1 MNPRNPCDDESDDP
15 ATTDHANIQGT
26 TVTSLQEH
34 GNESIKTICARFGI
48 EIEPTVEEWGD
59 FKQFFS
65 DHQRNLPLREVTHLL
80 CSNETQ
86 RRLYPRM
93 SKLAQICCVIP
104 LHTADCERD
113 FSQLNFVKTPLRN
126 RMNERT
132 LDSIIRIVVEGPP
145 IKEFPFI
152 EAVRLWAQ
160 RKKRRLKT
168 V

>member
-1 MNPRNPCDDESDDP
+1 MRNGAISSSFSQ
-15 ATTDHANIQGT
+15 I
-26 TVTSLQEH
+26 
-34 GNESIKTICARFGI
+34 TI
-48 EIEPTVEEWGD
+48 
-59 FKQFFS
+59 
-65 DHQRNLPLREVTHLL
+65 RELTHLL

-86 RRLYPRM
+86 RTLYPRM

-132 LDSIIRIVVEGPP
+132 LDSIIRIAVEGPP
-145 IKEFPFI
+145 IKEFPFT
-152 EAVRLWAQ
+152 EAVRLRAQ
-160 RKKRRLKT
+160 KKKRRLKI

>member
-1 MNPRNPCDDESDDP
+1 MGR
-15 ATTDHANIQGT
+15 
-26 TVTSLQEH
+26 
-34 GNESIKTICARFGI
+34 
-48 EIEPTVEEWGD
+48 

-65 DHQRNLPLREVTHLL
+65 DHQRNLKLREVTHLL
-80 CSNETQ
+80 CSNKTQ
-86 RRLYPRM
+86 WRLCLRM
-93 SKLAQICCVIP
+93 PKLAQICCVIS

-145 IKEFPFI
+145 IKEFPFT